1 MCELIWLASL
11 KNEQSHTEQQL
22 VSLLRTGSQFAF
34 EKLFEKYSQKLFR
47 FSLSY
52 LKSDADSEEIVQNVF
67 LKIWENRQKLRD
79 ETSFKSYLFTIAFN
93 VIRKDFNQKAKE
105 NKYKTEL
112 LEVLA
117 TENPLLETNSD
128 FEVYLLKL
136 EQLIEQMPDRRKEI
150 FLKRK
155 KEGKSVREIASSM
168 DISSKTVENQ
178 ITEAMNY
185 LRKEFSQDQISG
197 MLFLFIFAGME
208 DA

>member
-1 MCELIWLASL
+1 M

-22 VSLLRTGSQFAF
+22 VNLLRTGSQFAF

-47 FSLSY
+47 FSFSY
-52 LKSDADSEEIVQNVF
+52 LKSEADSEEIVQNVF
-67 LKIWENRQKLRD
+67 LKIWENRQNLRD

-93 VIRKDFNQKAKE
+93 VIRKNFNQKAKE

-117 TENPLLETNSD
+117 TENPMLETNSD
-128 FEVYLLKL
+128 FEVYVLKL
-136 EQLIEQMPDRRKEI
+136 EQLIEQMPERRKEI

-168 DISSKTVENQ
+168 DISPKTVENQ

-185 LRKEFSQDQISG
+185 LKKEFSRDQISG

-208 DA
+208 DV

>member
-1 MCELIWLASL
+1 L

-47 FSLSY
+47 FSFSY

-67 LKIWENRQKLRD
+67 LKIWENRQNLRD

-93 VIRKDFNQKAKE
+93 VIRKNFNQKAKE
-105 NKYKTEL
+105 NKYKTKL

-117 TENPLLETNSD
+117 SENPMLETNSD
-128 FEVYLLKL
+128 FEVYVLRL

-168 DISSKTVENQ
+168 DISPKTVENQ

-185 LRKEFSQDQISG
+185 LKKEFGQDQISG

-208 DA
+208 DV

>member
-1 MCELIWLASL
+1 M

-22 VSLLRTGSQFAF
+22 VSLLRAGSQYAF

-47 FSLSY
+47 FSFSY
-52 LKSDADSEEIVQNVF
+52 LKLEADSEEIVQNVF

-93 VIRKDFNQKAKE
+93 VIRKDFNKKAKE

-117 TENPLLETNSD
+117 SENPMLETNSD
-128 FEVYLLKL
+128 FEVYVLKL

-168 DISSKTVENQ
+168 DISPKTVENQ

-185 LRKEFSQDQISG
+185 LKKEFSRDHISG
-197 MLFLFIFAGME
+197 MLFLFIFAGM
-208 DA
+208 DDI

>member
-1 MCELIWLASL
+1 M

-22 VSLLRTGSQFAF
+22 VSLLRAGSQFAF

-47 FSLSY
+47 FSFSY
-52 LKSDADSEEIVQNVF
+52 LKSEVDSEEIVQNVF

-117 TENPLLETNSD
+117 SENPMLETNSD
-128 FEVYLLKL
+128 FEVYVLKL

-168 DISSKTVENQ
+168 DISPKTVENQ

-185 LRKEFSQDQISG
+185 LKKEFSRDQISG
-197 MLFLFIFAGME
+197 MLFLYIFAGME
-208 DA
+208 DKY

>member
-1 MCELIWLASL
+1 M
-11 KNEQSHTEQQL
+11 KTEQSHTEQQL
-22 VSLLRTGSQFAF
+22 VNLLRTGSQFAF

-47 FSLSY
+47 FSFSY
-52 LKSDADSEEIVQNVF
+52 LKSEADSEEIVQNVF
-67 LKIWENRQKLRD
+67 LKIWENRQNLRD

-93 VIRKDFNQKAKE
+93 VIRKNFNQKAKE

-117 TENPLLETNSD
+117 TENPMLETNSD
-128 FEVYLLKL
+128 FEVYVLKL

-168 DISSKTVENQ
+168 DISPKTVENQ

-185 LRKEFSQDQISG
+185 LKKEFSRDQISG

-208 DA
+208 DV

>member
-1 MCELIWLASL
+1 M
-11 KNEQSHTEQQL
+11 KNEQSYTEQQL
-22 VSLLRTGSQFAF
+22 VSLLRAGSQFAF

-47 FSLSY
+47 FSFSY

-67 LKIWENRQKLRD
+67 LKIWEKRQKLKD

-93 VIRKDFNQKAKE
+93 VIRKDFNKKAKE

-117 TENPLLETNSD
+117 TENPMLETNSD
-128 FEVYLLKL
+128 FEVYVIKL

-168 DISSKTVENQ
+168 DISPKTVENQ

-185 LRKEFSQDQISG
+185 LKKEFSQDQISG
-197 MLFLFIFAGME
+197 MLFLFIFADME
-208 DA
+208 DV